1 MDEKR
6 IDIVRIYGWLLGIL
20 VFIRTMPVYF
30 WTVENTIRPICAILV
45 MMICVLNI
53 SKEEGTKWIF
63 AFLAA
68 SYIWA
73 VVFVD
78 HSGIITLLN
87 FMTFAVIPITK
98 KEVILEAY
106 KALRSILVVI
116 LALSIIVYVLWLFDL
131 AGYGEII
138 DPLNGLKTHK
148 YLKYPFMVTSFD
160 EEARRFRAVFDEPGF
175 LGTICGLILV
185 SEQMNMKKIGNWV
198 FLTAGLLSFSLYF
211 YVAIIIGLVLFST
224 KLKFRWLIIPAF
236 AAFFFLTYNNSYMY
250 QTVWSRF
257 EWDAEEEEFVGD
269 NRSADD
275 LSSHYE
281 SIVGTKAF
289 FTGEGTTVAK
299 EYINSASL
307 KLIIVKHGFIFVFL
321 NLMGFAILSFREI
334 RNKLLW
340 ISFFVFFVL
349 TLYQRPGFY
358 GVYSI
363 ALYTMTIYNFG
374 LNSEKLSDNLEAEK
388 KAFEEKRNKR
398 RLKKAKH
405 NKIKFG

>member
-1 MDEKR
+1 MDEQR
-6 IDIVRIYGWLLGIL
+6 IDIAKIYGWILGIL

-30 WTVENTIRPICAILV
+30 WTIEGTIRPICAVLV

-53 SKEEGTKWIF
+53 SKEKGTKWIF

-87 FMTFAVIPITK
+87 FMTFAVIPITR

-106 KALRSILVVI
+106 KALRSILVV
-116 LALSIIVYVLWLFDL
+116 LLVLSIIVYVLWLFDL
-131 AGYGEII
+131 AGFGEII
-138 DPLNGLKTHK
+138 DPLNSLKTHK

-185 SEQMNMKKIGNWV
+185 SEQMNLKKFGNWV
-198 FLTAGLLSFSLYF
+198 FLVAGLLSLSFYF
-211 YVAIIIGLVLFST
+211 YVAIIIGFVLFST
-224 KLKFRWLIIPAF
+224 KLRFRWLIIPTF
-236 AAFFFLTYNNSYMY
+236 VAFFVLTYNNSYMY

-257 EWDAEEEEFVGD
+257 EWDAEEETFVGD
-269 NRSADD
+269 NRSAGD
-275 LSSHYE
+275 LQSHYE
-281 SIVGTKAF
+281 SIIGTKAF
-289 FTGEGTTVAK
+289 FTGEGTAVAK

-334 RNKLLW
+334 QNKLLW
-340 ISFFVFFVL
+340 ISFFIFFVL

-363 ALYTMTIYNFG
+363 ALYTMAIYNFG
-374 LNSEKLSDNLEAEK
+374 LNSEKLSENLEAEK

-398 RLKKAKH
+398 RLKKAKQ
-405 NKIKFG
+405 KRLKFR

>member
-1 MDEKR
+1 MDEQR
-6 IDIVRIYGWLLGIL
+6 IDIAKIYGWILGIL

-87 FMTFAVIPITK
+87 FMTFAVIPITR

-106 KALRSILVVI
+106 KALRSILVV
-116 LALSIIVYVLWLFDL
+116 LLVLSILVYVLWLFDL

-160 EEARRFRAVFDEPGF
+160 EESRRFRAVFDEPGF

-185 SEQMNMKKIGNWV
+185 SEQMNLKKFGNWV
-198 FLTAGLLSFSLYF
+198 FLVAGLLSLSFYF
-211 YVAIIIGLVLFST
+211 YVAIIIGFVLFST
-224 KLKFRWLIIPAF
+224 KLRFRWLIIPTF
-236 AAFFFLTYNNSYMY
+236 VAFFVLTYNNSYMY

-257 EWDAEEEEFVGD
+257 EWDAEEEAFAGD
-269 NRSADD
+269 NRSAGD

-289 FTGEGTTVAK
+289 FTGEGTAVAK

-340 ISFFVFFVL
+340 ISFFIFFVL

-363 ALYTMTIYNFG
+363 ALYTMAIYNFG
-374 LNSEKLSDNLEAEK
+374 LNSEKLSENLEAEK

-405 NKIKFG
+405 KRLKFR